1 MITFE
6 KLYPAF
12 IITRREVRDQMRDW
26 RIVIPVIALALIS
39 PLLMNFT
46 AKQVM
51 NFVQTYG
58 ARLVGDRLIP
68 FLLMA
73 VGFFPISV
81 SLVIALE
88 SFVGE
93 QERRS
98 IEPLL
103 SSPLTNWQLYLGKLL
118 ASLAPPLIG
127 SYLAIFVYLVGVY
140 RQLHW
145 IADPAFL
152 LQILLLTTVQ
162 ALVMVSGA
170 VVISTQ
176 TTSVRAANLLAS
188 FIIIPMMLL
197 IQGESIIMFWAHYS
211 VLWWIIFAQVLI
223 AGLLIRTGIAHFNRE
238 ELLGQEL
245 DMLNFK
251 WGWNVF
257 KQAFTGP
264 DSIGRASSDAGVL
277 GRLNSLGHWYR
288 REVGQAMRK
297 LTLPLIFMAL
307 ALAAGLGIGA
317 NLANAFIIPPE
328 LLKLDNLK
336 NGSIEGFE
344 VLPLYLAGGVLL
356 VWLHNLRA
364 LILATTLGIFSF
376 GVLSVI
382 ILALPLAI
390 LGFFMASLARA
401 GLAPVLF
408 MMAFVLP
415 HGILEIP
422 AIIIAGA
429 AILRLGATLATP
441 AYHQTIGEAWLQALA
456 DWAKVMVGV
465 ALPLFFGAASLEVFV
480 TPAIVIR
487 LLSTL
492 NS

>member
-1 MITFE
+1 
-6 KLYPAF
+6 
-12 IITRREVRDQMRDW
+12 MRDW
-26 RIVIPVIALALIS
+26 RIVMPVITLALIS

-127 SYLAIFVYLVGVY
+127 SYLAIFVYLVSVY

-145 IADPAFL
+145 IADPVFL
-152 LQILLLTTVQ
+152 VQILLLTTVQ

-197 IQGESIIMFWAHYS
+197 IQGESIIMFWARYA

-245 DMLNFK
+245 DVLNFK
-251 WGWNVF
+251 WGWSVF
-257 KQAFTGP
+257 KQAFTGYGSP
-264 DSIGRASSDAGVL
+264 GKTSSGKGIVGHL
-277 GRLNSLGHWYR
+277 YSLRRWYR
-288 REVGQAMRK
+288 WEVSQALRK

-307 ALAAGLGIGA
+307 ALAAGLAIGD
-317 NLANAFIIPPE
+317 NLANTFFIPPE
-328 LLKLDNLK
+328 LLKLSDLK
-336 NGSIEGFE
+336 NGSFKGFE

-382 ILALPLAI
+382 ILALPMAI

-401 GLAPVLF
+401 GVSPALF
-408 MMAFVLP
+408 MMAFILP

-422 AIIIAGA
+422 AILIAGA

-441 AYHQTIGEAWLQALA
+441 AQNQTIGEAWLRALA
-456 DWAKVMVGV
+456 DWAKVMTGV
-465 ALPLFFGAASLEVFV
+465 ALPLFLAAAFLEVFV
-480 TPAIVIR
+480 TPVIVVR

-492 NS
+492 TS